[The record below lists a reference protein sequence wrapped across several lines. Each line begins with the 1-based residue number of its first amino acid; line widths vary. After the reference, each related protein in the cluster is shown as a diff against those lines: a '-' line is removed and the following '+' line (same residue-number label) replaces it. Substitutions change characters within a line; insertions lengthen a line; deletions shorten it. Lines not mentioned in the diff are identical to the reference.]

1 MKVMRKRGGGEAR
14 EEEGGEGEGGEGG
27 GERGAY
33 NWGDSDEE
41 VYDAEGDAQPQRKR
55 KSRQQQRSLEF
66 SEENDEEEL
75 TIGSVFGTSKSKD
88 MLGAHF

>member
-1 MKVMRKRGGGEAR
+1 MKVMRKRGGEAR
-14 EEEGGEGEGGEGG
+14 EEKGGEGEGREGG
-27 GERGAY
+27 
-33 NWGDSDEE
+33 GDSDEE
-41 VYDAEGDAQPQRKR
+41 VYDVEGDVQPQRKR

-75 TIGSVFGTSKSKD
+75 TIGSVFGTSKFKD